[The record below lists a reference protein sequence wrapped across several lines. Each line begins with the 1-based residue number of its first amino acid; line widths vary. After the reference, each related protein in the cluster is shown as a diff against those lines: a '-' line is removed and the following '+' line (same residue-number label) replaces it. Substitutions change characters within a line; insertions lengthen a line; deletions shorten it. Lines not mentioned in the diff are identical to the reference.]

1 MNCTNQLPAAATTPD
16 LFARLRQ
23 YPQLCDSIGIMLDE
37 MENRT
42 GTLNTADQAEDAI
55 VERIRQFGRQML
67 NQWAQQRH
75 DAVQPTRTAGLRQG
89 GKKNSAGKRPLD
101 RSS

>member
-1 MNCTNQLPAAATTPD
+1 MNSSKQLPAAATASD

-67 NQWAQQRH
+67 NQWAQQKH
-75 DAVQPTRTAGLRQG
+75 AAVQPGRTPELRQG
-89 GKKNSAGKRPLD
+89 GKKKSAG
-101 RSS
+101 

>member
-1 MNCTNQLPAAATTPD
+1 MNRTNQLPAAATVPD
-16 LFARLRQ
+16 LVARLQQ

-67 NQWAQQRH
+67 TQWAQQRH
-75 DAVQPTRTAGLRQG
+75 AAVQPERTPELRQG
-89 GKKNSAGKRPLD
+89 GKKKSAG
-101 RSS
+101 

>member
-1 MNCTNQLPAAATTPD
+1 MNHFNQLPATATTSD
-16 LFARLRQ
+16 VFTRLQQ

-55 VERIRQFGRQML
+55 VERIRQLGRQML

-75 DAVQPTRTAGLRQG
+75 AAVQPERTPELRQG
-89 GKKNSAGKRPLD
+89 GKKKSAG
-101 RSS
+101 